1 FEATTLSR
9 YDVTVADGGP
19 GDVDGIAN
27 GTCELDVDVCVALG
41 ECLDEHL
48 TGARVR
54 SRGRA
59 PAAARAEAVELLAGA
74 LAALPGGTLIDGA
87 RIDFVDTP
95 PSPGACA
102 RARLALAAE
111 QSTRKSPAMALEFST
126 K

>member
-1 FEATTLSR
+1 MLGRSLVRRRVAAALAAIRTPGAPCGVLALILLVAPVSVTARGKPTTCPLATRVHPFEATTLSR

-59 PAAARAEAVELLAGA
+59 P
-74 LAALPGGTLIDGA
+74 
-87 RIDFVDTP
+87 
-95 PSPGACA
+95 
-102 RARLALAAE
+102 
-111 QSTRKSPAMALEFST
+111 
-126 K
+126 